1 MHSNNRHYRLKH
13 KIDVTSDISSG
24 RAQTGAPILRAIVTA
39 YLALS
44 KLACKENIFMM
55 IEIFLQIIS
64 YLITLDDKIPV
75 DHTWL
80 HHIDQVEDGERC
92 LDGLVLEAVDADVL
106 APLGQSGV
114 GPGDDLALHDG
125 RLVGVELG
133 QQGQGVGS
141 HQLPDQSQGQNLV
154 T

>member
-1 MHSNNRHYRLKH
+1 
-13 KIDVTSDISSG
+13 
-24 RAQTGAPILRAIVTA
+24 
-39 YLALS
+39 
-44 KLACKENIFMM
+44 M

-106 APLGQSGV
+106 APLG
-114 GPGDDLALHDG
+114 
-125 RLVGVELG
+125 
-133 QQGQGVGS
+133 
-141 HQLPDQSQGQNLV
+141 
-154 T
+154 